1 MKLPCAVTLLA
12 AVLAQA
18 ATPDVVCPVYVPPA
32 DDLVAVVCPTTC
44 TVKPTVTA
52 TLTTRIT
59 KTIIRPTTYS
69 CPRLDVRTAAPE
81 PVAAVACPTWTRST
95 STLPCSVCTA
105 FPTTR
110 TVTAVVTQYV
120 KPTEDVIMCPL

>member
-18 ATPDVVCPVYVPPA
+18 ATPYVLCRYEPMKTESSNSDVVCPVYVPPA

-81 PVAAVACPTWTRST
+81 PVAAVA
-95 STLPCSVCTA
+95 
-105 FPTTR
+105 
-110 TVTAVVTQYV
+110 
-120 KPTEDVIMCPL
+120 